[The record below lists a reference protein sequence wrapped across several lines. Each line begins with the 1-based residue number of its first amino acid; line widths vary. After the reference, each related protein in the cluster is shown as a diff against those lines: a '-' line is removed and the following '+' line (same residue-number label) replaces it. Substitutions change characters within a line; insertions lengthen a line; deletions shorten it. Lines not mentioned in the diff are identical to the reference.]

1 MLDSERLERILNYG
15 HNQGFLNVEDQVTFG
30 FIKEREVVYTVRV
43 DNLIFQEDRQVDLES
58 FLVCVKVLIAN
69 KVAVL
74 LTINPICI
82 KSYSPVAYCCTFSPC
97 GTMLLYERRNLMQL
111 VERHLIKPNHEL
123 YPTLD
128 DLTFKAKN
136 LYNHGLY
143 LYRQS
148 YFEHKENPE
157 TPILSWMAID
167 KSLRTQGHKDVR
179 ALPSKVANAV
189 LKNLGESISSFW
201 KLVRLKNKG
210 GLRQKP
216 KLPHYLHKT
225 EGRYPLSFNYQTF
238 GNKRGSNNELF
249 LCPKGINLP
258 IPTKVANP
266 KQVRIVPNHNNFII
280 EVIYNAEERA
290 PKSTS
295 KYAGI
300 DLGVDNFATVTFSTQ
315 NNPLIIKGLELKSIN
330 QGYNRLI
337 AKAQSLL
344 PGSLKTSKS
353 IHRLWSRRSWILHT
367 KIHQMTA
374 FLAHLFD
381 EIQIEKVFIGKNI
394 NWKQNLPFGK
404 AVKQHFTY
412 LPYETFIEQL
422 QYKCHLRGI
431 TVVVQ
436 EESYTSKASFLDGDD
451 IPVYSEVEN
460 PKFSGRRIKRGLYK
474 SGNSQLINADVNGS
488 YNILRKGLANNQ
500 LSFNVDNPLIHP
512 LVVKGIG
519 EEPNDKLVRLY
530 M

>member
-1 MLDSERLERILNYG
+1 
-15 HNQGFLNVEDQVTFG
+15 
-30 FIKEREVVYTVRV
+30 
-43 DNLIFQEDRQVDLES
+43 
-58 FLVCVKVLIAN
+58 
-69 KVAVL
+69 
-74 LTINPICI
+74 
-82 KSYSPVAYCCTFSPC
+82 
-97 GTMLLYERRNLMQL
+97 MQL
-111 VERHLIKPNHEL
+111 TERHLVKPNHEL
-123 YPTLD
+123 YRTLD
-128 DLTFKAKN
+128 DLMFKAKN

-148 YFEHKENPE
+148 YFEHKKNPE
-157 TPILSWMAID
+157 AQTLSWADID
-167 KSLRTQGHKDVR
+167 KTLRAQGHDDMR

-189 LKNLGESISSFW
+189 LKNLGENISSFW
-201 KLVRLKNKG
+201 KMVRLKREG
-210 GLRQKP
+210 RLAQMPR
-216 KLPHYLHKT
+216 LPHYLHKT
-225 EGRYPLSFNYQTF
+225 EGRFPLSFNYQTF
-238 GNKRGSNNELF
+238 GTKRGANNELF
-249 LCPKGINLP
+249 LCPKGLNLP

-280 EVIYNAEERA
+280 EVTYDAEERA

-344 PGSLKTSKS
+344 PDSLKTSKS
-353 IHRLWSRRSWILHT
+353 IHRLWSRRSWILKT

-374 FLAHLFD
+374 FLANLFD
-381 EIQIEKVFIGKNI
+381 EMQIEKVFIGKNN

-404 AVKQHFTY
+404 KVKQRFAY

-422 QYKCHLRGI
+422 QYKCQLRGI
-431 TVVVQ
+431 TVIVQ
-436 EESYTSKASFLDGDD
+436 EESYTSKASFLDGDN
-451 IPVYSEVEN
+451 IPVYGEVEN
-460 PKFSGRRIKRGLYK
+460 PKFSGHRIKRGLYR
-474 SGNSQLINADVNGS
+474 SGNGRLINADVNGS
-488 YNILRKGLANNQ
+488 YNILRKGLANNHQ
-500 LSFNVDNPLIHP
+500 PLQMGNPLIHP

>member
-1 MLDSERLERILNYG
+1 
-15 HNQGFLNVEDQVTFG
+15 
-30 FIKEREVVYTVRV
+30 
-43 DNLIFQEDRQVDLES
+43 
-58 FLVCVKVLIAN
+58 
-69 KVAVL
+69 
-74 LTINPICI
+74 
-82 KSYSPVAYCCTFSPC
+82 
-97 GTMLLYERRNLMQL
+97 MQL
-111 VERHLIKPNHEL
+111 TERHLIKPNHEL
-123 YPTLD
+123 YATLD

-148 YFEHKENPE
+148 YFEYKKNPE
-157 TPILSWMAID
+157 ALVLTWVDID
-167 KSLRTQGHKDVR
+167 KSLRKQGHDDIR

-189 LKNLGESISSFW
+189 LKNLGENISSFW

-210 GLRQKP
+210 GLAQKP
-216 KLPHYLHKT
+216 KLPGYLHKT
-225 EGRYPLSFNYQTF
+225 DGRYPLSFNYQTF
-238 GNKRGSNNELF
+238 GNKRGANNELF
-249 LCPKGINLP
+249 LCPKGLNLP
-258 IPTKVANP
+258 IPTKVTNP

-280 EVIYNAEERA
+280 EVIYNVEESV

-337 AKAQSLL
+337 AKAQELL
-344 PGSLKTSKS
+344 PGTCKTSKS
-353 IHRLWSRRSWILHT
+353 IHRLWSRRSWILRT

-374 FLAHLFD
+374 FLANLFD
-381 EIQIEKVFIGKNI
+381 EMQIEKVFIGKNN

-404 AVKQHFTY
+404 KVKQRFAY
-412 LPYETFIEQL
+412 LPHETFIEQL
-422 QYKCHLRGI
+422 QYKCQLRGI
-431 TVVVQ
+431 TVITQ

-451 IPVYSEVEN
+451 IPMYGETDN
-460 PKFSGRRIKRGLYK
+460 PKFSGRRVTRGLYK
-474 SGNSQLINADVNGS
+474 TGEGQLINADVNGS
-488 YNILRKGLANNQ
+488 YNILRKGLMDNHQ
-500 LSFNVDNPLIHP
+500 SLQMGNPLVQP

-519 EEPNDKLVRLY
+519 KEPNEKLVQLY

>member
-1 MLDSERLERILNYG
+1 
-15 HNQGFLNVEDQVTFG
+15 
-30 FIKEREVVYTVRV
+30 
-43 DNLIFQEDRQVDLES
+43 
-58 FLVCVKVLIAN
+58 
-69 KVAVL
+69 
-74 LTINPICI
+74 
-82 KSYSPVAYCCTFSPC
+82 
-97 GTMLLYERRNLMQL
+97 MQL
-111 VERHLIKPNHEL
+111 TERHLIKPNHEL
-123 YPTLD
+123 YATLD

-148 YFEHKENPE
+148 YFEHKSNPDKYV
-157 TPILSWMAID
+157 LSWAEID
-167 KSLRTQGHKDVR
+167 KSLRKQGHDDIR

-189 LKNLGESISSFW
+189 LKNLGENITSYW
-201 KLVRLKNKG
+201 KLVRLKREG
-210 GLRQKP
+210 SLAQKP

-225 EGRYPLSFNYQTF
+225 DGRYPLSFNYQTF
-238 GNKRGSNNELF
+238 GAKRGFNNELF

-266 KQVRIVPNHNNFII
+266 KQVRIVPSHNNFII
-280 EVIYNAEERA
+280 EVIYDAKEQEL
-290 PKSTS
+290 KSTA

-344 PGSLKTSKS
+344 PASCKTSKS
-353 IHRLWSRRSWILHT
+353 IHRLWSRRSWILTT

-374 FLAHLFD
+374 FLATLFD
-381 EIQIEKVFIGKNI
+381 EMQIEKVFIGKNN
-394 NWKQNLPFGK
+394 NWKQALPFGK
-404 AVKQHFTY
+404 KVKQRFAY

-422 QYKCHLRGI
+422 QYKCQLRGI
-431 TVVVQ
+431 TVVTQ
-436 EESYTSKASFLDGDD
+436 EESYTSKASFLDNDD
-451 IPVYSEVEN
+451 IPVYGEVDN
-460 PKFSGRRIKRGLYK
+460 PKFSGCRIKRGLYR
-474 SGNSQLINADVNGS
+474 SNGGRLINADVNGS
-488 YNILRKGLANNQ
+488 YNILRKGLMNNRQ
-500 LSFNVDNPLIHP
+500 PLNVDNPLIQP

-519 EEPNDKLVRLY
+519 KEPNSKLVQLY

>member
-1 MLDSERLERILNYG
+1 
-15 HNQGFLNVEDQVTFG
+15 
-30 FIKEREVVYTVRV
+30 
-43 DNLIFQEDRQVDLES
+43 
-58 FLVCVKVLIAN
+58 
-69 KVAVL
+69 
-74 LTINPICI
+74 
-82 KSYSPVAYCCTFSPC
+82 
-97 GTMLLYERRNLMQL
+97 MQL

-123 YPTLD
+123 YRTLD

-148 YFEHKENPE
+148 YFEHQKNPDV
-157 TPILSWMAID
+157 PVLNWAKIDNILR
-167 KSLRTQGHKDVR
+167 KQGHEDMR

-189 LKNLGESISSFW
+189 LKNLGESITSFW

-210 GLRQKP
+210 ELAREP

-238 GNKRGSNNELF
+238 GAKRGSNNELF

-258 IPTKVANP
+258 IPTRVTNP
-266 KQVRIVPNHNNFII
+266 KLVRIVPDHNNFII
-280 EVIYNAEERA
+280 EVIYNVNERA
-290 PKSTS
+290 SKSTS

-300 DLGVDNFATVTFSTQ
+300 DLGVDNFATITFSTE

-344 PGSLKTSKS
+344 PASLKTSKP
-353 IHRLWSRRSWILHT
+353 IHRLWSRRSWILRT

-374 FLAHLFD
+374 FLATLFD
-381 EIQIEKVFIGKNI
+381 EMQIEKVFIGKNAG
-394 NWKQNLPFGK
+394 WKQNLPFGK
-404 AVKQHFTY
+404 KVKQRFAY

-422 QYKCHLRGI
+422 RYKCELRGI
-431 TVVVQ
+431 TVIVQ
-436 EESYTSKASFLDGDD
+436 EESYTSKASFLDNDD
-451 IPVYSEVEN
+451 IPVYGETEN
-460 PKFSGRRIKRGLYK
+460 LKFSGRRIKRGLYK
-474 SGNSQLINADVNGS
+474 SGDGRLINADVNGS
-488 YNILRKGLANNQ
+488 YNILRKGLKDKCQPFETA
-500 LSFNVDNPLIHP
+500 NPLIQP
-512 LVVKGIG
+512 RVVKGIG
-519 EEPNDKLVRLY
+519 KEPNDKLVRLY